1 MSTWLL
7 NVYMDT
13 VTKEVKTVMGRI
25 GVRLLE
31 EGREWRLFG
40 LLYEDDLVLCGDSEE
55 DLKEM
60 VGSFD
65 EVCRRRGVKLKMGKR
80 D

>member
-31 EGREWRLFG
+31 EGREWRLFV

-65 EVCRRRGVKLKMGKR
+65 EVCRRSGVKLKMGKR